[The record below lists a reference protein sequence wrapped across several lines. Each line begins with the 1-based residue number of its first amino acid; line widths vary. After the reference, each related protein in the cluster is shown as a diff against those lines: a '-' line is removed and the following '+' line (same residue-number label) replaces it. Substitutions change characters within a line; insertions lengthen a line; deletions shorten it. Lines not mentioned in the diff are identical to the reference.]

1 MGSLA
6 KYCRELLYEWAFVV
20 VVLTAIDSL
29 DTLPLGCKT
38 ITNVVP
44 KGGLVH
50 VGCSDLCLLH
60 FLWLLNKQKQA

>member
-44 KGGLVH
+44 KGKKVASYMLGAATFVSCIFC
-50 VGCSDLCLLH
+50 GC
-60 FLWLLNKQKQA
+60 